1 MVGRITKGASI
12 RGVLE
17 YNAGKVRNGEAT
29 VLYGN
34 LVLGDCEQSD
44 TFDMRRALLSFQPY
58 LDTRKIKD
66 PVFHV
71 SLNPDITDCLTDAQ
85 LTEIAREY
93 MERMGF
99 GDQPY
104 YVFKHRDIDRE
115 TDVLSFPLGDD
126 ENGYEVDPDT
136 DAIML
141 GDIVISLEKAKQQA
155 EEYGHSY
162 RREVAF
168 LLTHSLFHLLG
179 YDHVN
184 SEEEEKEMFGK
195 QDKVLDK
202 LGITRE
208 S

>member
-1 MVGRITKGASI
+1 MKIVTFVSDEQDKLAPPEDIEKLIEDCTAAA
-12 RGVLE
+12 LE
-17 YNAGKVRNGEAT
+17 EEGIDDSAEVS
-29 VLYGN
+29 V
-34 LVLGDCEQSD
+34 
-44 TFDMRRALLSFQPY
+44 TFVD
-58 LDTRKIKD
+58 K
-66 PVFHV
+66 
-71 SLNPDITDCLTDAQ
+71 
-85 LTEIAREY
+85 E
-93 MERMGF
+93 
-99 GDQPY
+99 
-104 YVFKHRDIDRE
+104 HRDIDRE